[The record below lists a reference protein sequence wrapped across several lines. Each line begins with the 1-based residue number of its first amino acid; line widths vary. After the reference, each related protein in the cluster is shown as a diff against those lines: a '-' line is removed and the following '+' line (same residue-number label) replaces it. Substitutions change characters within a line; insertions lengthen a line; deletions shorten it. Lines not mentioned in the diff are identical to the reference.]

1 MMLPRPRTAIR
12 IVLGEVRD
20 FPATI
25 LFSLAWIVVF
35 VAMVCLRMQENPAP
49 TWWRLLVLGVG
60 DGHRFGDL
68 TLADLAQGQYWRL
81 VTSTFVHYSVIHI
94 VLNLLAFY
102 LLGSLLES
110 WYGTPQ
116 FVLIY
121 GLTGAVGNLISA
133 LIRSSIGAHPLIH
146 SGGGSVVIMGLIGL
160 CGVVGFRSASER
172 EHGLGWQMSKALG
185 MTGLLGVAFPRYI
198 DNWGHAGGA
207 ISGLPLGLLHGRF
220 LRNRGRPSAWG
231 MGMAA
236 VALIVACALAQAS
249 ADRREAG
256 VRREL
261 AALLDRRA
269 FDAAN
274 RSIRVVGLLGERAL
288 DPRVVVEVLGKDA
301 ASLGRG
307 PARGAYQQ
315 AFSLAVAA
323 LSRKLTEQEQA
334 EFDLRLAQV
343 SGQLLAD
350 LAPYLDKGATRGPY
364 LGARAMVLEAQSRVL
379 SDPEKDQLRQC
390 IAPLAAHIQRELAA
404 RVREYWRQNRER
416 PKPRTRAA

>member
-1 MMLPRPRTAIR
+1 MALR
-12 IVLGEVRD
+12 IILQEVRD

-35 VAMVCLRMQENPAP
+35 AAMVYLRMQENAAP
-49 TWWRLLVLGVG
+49 TWWRFLVLGVG

-68 TLADLAQGQYWRL
+68 TLQDLARGQYWRL

-102 LLGSLLES
+102 LLGTLVES

-121 GLTGAVGNLISA
+121 GLTGGMGNLISA
-133 LIRSSIGAHPLIH
+133 LVRTAIGAHPLIH

-207 ISGLPLGLLHGRF
+207 ISGLPLGLLHGWFQRS
-220 LRNRGRPSAWG
+220 RGRPSAWG
-231 MGMAA
+231 MGMVAGAA
-236 VALIVACALAQAS
+236 IIGCVLAQTA

-256 VRREL
+256 ARREL

-274 RSIRVVGLLGERAL
+274 RATRVVGMLGAHVL
-288 DPRVVVEVLGKDA
+288 DPRTVIEVFRKDA
-301 ASLGRG
+301 GILNQG

-315 AFSLAVAA
+315 ALSLAVAA
-323 LSRKLTEQEQA
+323 LSRKLTEEEQA
-334 EFDLRLAQV
+334 GFDLRLAEV
-343 SGQLLAD
+343 SSQLLVD
-350 LAPYLDKGATRGPY
+350 LAPYFDKGMTREPY
-364 LGARAMVLEAQSRVL
+364 LRAKALVLEAQSRVL
-379 SDPEKDQLRQC
+379 SDPEKDQLRRC
-390 IAPLAAHIQRELAA
+390 IAPLAGHMRRELAE
-404 RVREYWRQNRER
+404 RERAYWRQSRVQPR
-416 PKPRTRAA
+416 PRTGAS